1 MDRNAIRQYVKEQ
14 VAFLK
19 DHEIEPSEVGDDQPL
34 FSDEENP
41 AENSLELDSLDAV
54 ELALAIEE
62 EYNLGTPEEVD
73 MKRFRTVDDI
83 VEFVT
88 ELLAEKDAAE
98 G

>member
-1 MDRNAIRQYVKEQ
+1 MDKDAIRQYVKEQ
-14 VAFLK
+14 IAFLK
-19 DHEIEPSEVGDDQPL
+19 DHEIEPSEVRDDQPL
-34 FSDEENP
+34 FSDEESP
-41 AENSLELDSLDAV
+41 AENSLELDSLDGV

-62 EYNLGTPEEVD
+62 EYNLGTPEDVD

-88 ELLAEKDAAE
+88 ELLAEKDAGE